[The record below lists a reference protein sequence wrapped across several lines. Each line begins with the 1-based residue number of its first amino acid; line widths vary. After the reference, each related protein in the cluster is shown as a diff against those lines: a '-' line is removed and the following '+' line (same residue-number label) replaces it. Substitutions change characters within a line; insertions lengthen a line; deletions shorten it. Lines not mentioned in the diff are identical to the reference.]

1 MLPIDTKELLRTFF
15 KRKIE
20 LSKQKSLGTIPAL
33 LVKEADLEQFLDKLW
48 VQLNTHLMNH
58 DDV

>member
-15 KRKIE
+15 QSKIE

-33 LVKEADLEQFLDKLW
+33 LVKEVDLEPFLDELW
-48 VQLNTHLMNH
+48 VKLNTHLMNH
-58 DDV
+58 DDA